1 MKNLTEGNIRKN
13 FFSFALPLVL
23 SGVLSQ
29 AYNVIDTVI
38 AGKFLGDT
46 GLAAIGATS
55 ALTTIVSSLGWGYST
70 GSGVYIARLFGA
82 RDYAKIRNAVV
93 TVFAV
98 MAFVFFVICTP
109 LVVFYK
115 PVFAFLNIDKS
126 ISEETCRYYSIY
138 LGGLFFVVLNHLGL
152 SIMNALGESTF
163 PLFMSIVSAVINVS
177 GNIISVKYLN
187 MGAAGLALS
196 SVLAGFAADICYVFK
211 VCSCFEKLGVKG
223 RVKIEKEHIVRS
235 APYNVPNSAQ
245 QVIMYLSSFLISPL
259 VNSLGTAATAGYTVV
274 LKVYDVCSAM
284 FFSSS
289 KTIANYTAQCVGAGK
304 GEQHIKKG
312 LRVGILQNI
321 VFTMPA
327 VIVCVIFP
335 REICGIF
342 FRSNADPVAVEYAVT
357 FAKYFVPFL
366 FFLLICNSYHALYR
380 GVKAMRYLFLCTFFS
395 TLVRVVATVALMPK
409 FAMNGIYAGWVV
421 SWVAEAILVF
431 VIYKR
436 GKWISQIE
444 Q

>member
-13 FFSFALPLVL
+13 FFIFALPLVL

-29 AYNVIDTVI
+29 AYSVIDTVI

-55 ALTTIVSSLGWGYST
+55 ALITVVSSLGWGYGT

-82 RDYAKIRNAVV
+82 KDYEKIRNAVM
-93 TVFAV
+93 TVFV
-98 MAFVFFVICTP
+98 VYTIAFFAICTP

-115 PVFAFLNIDKS
+115 PVFAFLNINDK
-126 ISEETCRYYSIY
+126 IVSETYNYYSIY
-138 LGGLFFVVLNHLGL
+138 LGGLFFIVMNHFGLN
-152 SIMNALGESTF
+152 IMNAFGESSY
-163 PLFMSIVSAVINVS
+163 PLFMSMVSAVINIS
-177 GNIISVKYLN
+177 GNIITVKYLN

-196 SVLAGFAADICYVFK
+196 SVLAGAVVDIFYVFK
-211 VCSCFEKLGVKG
+211 ISACFKKLGVSGKI
-223 RVKIEKEHIVRS
+223 KIEKEHIIAS

-259 VNSLGTAATAGYTVV
+259 VNSLGKAATAGYTVV
-274 LKVYDVCSAM
+274 LKVYDVDTAM
-284 FFSSS
+284 FYSAS

-304 GEQHIKKG
+304 GEKEIKKG
-312 LRVGILQNI
+312 LRVGVIQNI

-327 VIVCVIFP
+327 VALCMIFP

-342 FRSNADPVAVEYAVT
+342 FKSGADPTAVEYAVT
-357 FAKYFVPFL
+357 FAKYFVPFA

-380 GVKAMRYLFLCTFFS
+380 GVKAMKYLFLCTFFS
-395 TLVRVVATVALMPK
+395 TLVRVVATVILMPQ
-409 FAMNGIYAGWVV
+409 FEMNGIYAGWVV

-436 GKWISQIE
+436 GKWIEKIKQ
-444 Q
+444 